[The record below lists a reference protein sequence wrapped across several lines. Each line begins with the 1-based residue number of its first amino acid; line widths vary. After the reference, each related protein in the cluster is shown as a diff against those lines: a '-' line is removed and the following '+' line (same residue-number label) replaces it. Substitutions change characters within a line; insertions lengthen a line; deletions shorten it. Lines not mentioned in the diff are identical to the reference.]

1 MEVIVGRIYKHY
13 KVDYYIVEN
22 IAIHSE
28 TGEKM
33 VIYRAL
39 YEDGKVYARPY
50 DMFIEKTNK
59 GNQEYRFQLQN
70 INSVVKRWWF

>member
-1 MEVIVGRIYKHY
+1 MEAIVGRIYKHY
-13 KVDYYIVEN
+13 KGDYYIVEN

-39 YEDGKVYARPY
+39 YEDAKVYARPY
-50 DMFIEKTNK
+50 DMFIEKIN
-59 GNQEYRFQLQN
+59 NQDQEHRFELQD
-70 INSVVKRWWF
+70 IKSVVKR

>member
-1 MEVIVGRIYKHY
+1 MKVLVGRVYKHY
-13 KVDYYIVEN
+13 KGDYYIVEN

-39 YEDGKVYARPY
+39 YEEGKVYARPY
-50 DMFIEKTNK
+50 DMFIKKTNI
-59 GNQEYRFQLQN
+59 GGQEYRFQLQD
-70 INSVVKRWWF
+70 INSVVKR

>member
-1 MEVIVGRIYKHY
+1 MDVLIGRVYRHY
-13 KVDYYIVEN
+13 KGDYYIVES

-33 VIYRAL
+33 VIYRGL

-59 GNQEYRFQLQN
+59 GNQEYRFQLQE
-70 INSVVKRWWF
+70 IDSVVKR

>member
-13 KVDYYIVEN
+13 KGDYYIVEN

-33 VIYRAL
+33 VIYRTL
-39 YEDGKVYARPY
+39 YEDGRVYARP
-50 DMFIEKTNK
+50 
-59 GNQEYRFQLQN
+59 
-70 INSVVKRWWF
+70 

>member
-1 MEVIVGRIYKHY
+1 MEVLVGRVYKHY
-13 KVDYYIVEN
+13 KGDYYIVEN

-39 YEDGKVYARPY
+39 YEEGKVYARPY
-50 DMFIEKTNK
+50 DMFISKVDKDKYPEVA
-59 GNQEYRFQLQN
+59 QEYRFELQE
-70 INSVVKRWWF
+70 